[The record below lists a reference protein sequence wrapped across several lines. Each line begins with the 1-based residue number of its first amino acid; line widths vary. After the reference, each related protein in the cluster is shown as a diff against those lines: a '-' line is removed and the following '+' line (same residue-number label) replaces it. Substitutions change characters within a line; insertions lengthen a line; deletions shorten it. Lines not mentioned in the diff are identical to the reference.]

1 MSLLWICIT
10 EGVNYLCKSGNAERF
25 WHRCMEVNV
34 LYTKF
39 FQSISG
45 QHLYSSVHN
54 IPYQPEEF
62 SPTLPVKQILGSG
75 FISIVYESELEG
87 KTVVVKTKRSHIEE
101 SIQESID
108 SLQWYLDTIHRWYK
122 IPTFLLAF
130 EEIKQGLLVQ
140 LDYIQEV
147 KNHKH
152 FQSVCDYSFV
162 RTPTLL
168 EEHCN
173 ETQIVMTKLEG
184 IPVSSLTKE
193 QLQKQ
198 VWNLT
203 EMMLHM
209 LTQKGCVHGDL
220 HLGNMM
226 FQEGTLGILDFGFI
240 IVLTKEE
247 REHMFELVKGLL
259 LRDYVEAAKNTLF
272 FIQGDLTPSQREN
285 VLVYIIHV
293 YQKSMELN
301 HCFSVY
307 NIYELNTKLSKYN
320 SHFHSLFYKIIMALH
335 SVETLIGKIS
345 NPDDLAG
352 QLLILL
358 CQE

>member
-1 MSLLWICIT
+1 MSLLWICVT
-10 EGVNYLCKSGNAERF
+10 EGIQYVCKQGNAQRF
-25 WHRCMEVNV
+25 WHRCMEVDV

-45 QHLYSSVHN
+45 EHLYSSVHT
-54 IPYQPEEF
+54 IPYKSEEF
-62 SPTLPVKQILGSG
+62 QPTLPVKQVIGSG
-75 FISIVYESELEG
+75 FISIVYESEWDE
-87 KTVVVKTKRSHIEE
+87 KTVVVKTKRKGIETKIQS
-101 SIQESID
+101 SISN
-108 SLQWYLDTIHRWYK
+108 LQWYLSTINRWYK
-122 IPTFLLAF
+122 IPTLLLAF

-140 LDYIQEV
+140 LDYVQEV

-152 FQSVCDYSFV
+152 FQSVCDYSYI
-162 RTPTLL
+162 RTPSLF
-168 EEHCN
+168 ESECN
-173 ETQIVMTKLEG
+173 ENQIVMTKLEG
-184 IPVSSLTKE
+184 VSISSLTKDE
-193 QLQKQ
+193 LQKQ

-203 EMMLHM
+203 EMMVHM

-226 FQEGTLGILDFGFI
+226 FQPDSLGILDFGFI
-240 IVLTKEE
+240 IVLSKEE

-259 LRDYVEAAKNTLF
+259 LHDYLTAAEHTLSF
-272 FIQGDLTPSQREN
+272 LEGELTPAQKEN

-320 SHFHSLFYKIIMALH
+320 TRFHTLFYKIIMALH
-335 SVETLIGKIS
+335 SVETLVCKLS

-352 QLLILL
+352 QLAILL
-358 CQE
+358 CHE

>member
-1 MSLLWICIT
+1 MSILWICIT
-10 EGVNYLCKSGNAERF
+10 EGIQYLCKSGNAQRF
-25 WHRCMEVNV
+25 WHRCMEVDV

-45 QHLYSSVHN
+45 QYLYSSVHT
-54 IPYQPEEF
+54 IPYRPEEF
-62 SPTLPVKQILGSG
+62 NPTLPVKQVIGSG
-75 FISIVYESELEG
+75 FISIVYESELDG
-87 KTVVVKTKRSHIEE
+87 KTVVVKTKRVGIKDKIQS
-101 SIQESID
+101 SITN
-108 SLQWYLDTIHRWYK
+108 LQWYLTTIHRWYK
-122 IPTFLLAF
+122 IPTLLLAF

-140 LDYIQEV
+140 LDYVQEV

-152 FQSVCDYSFV
+152 FQSVCDYSYI
-162 RTPTLL
+162 RTPTLF
-168 EEHCN
+168 ETECN
-173 ETQIVMTKLEG
+173 ENQIVMSKLDG
-184 IPVSSLTKE
+184 VPMASLTKE

-203 EMMLHM
+203 EMMIHM

-226 FQEGTLGILDFGFI
+226 FQPDSLGILDFGFI
-240 IVLTKEE
+240 IELTKEE
-247 REHMFELVKGLL
+247 REHMFELVRGLL
-259 LRDYVEAAKNTLF
+259 LHDYLTAAEHTLS
-272 FIQGDLTPSQREN
+272 FINGELTAAQKEN

-307 NIYELNTKLSKYN
+307 NIYELNTKLTNYN
-320 SHFHSLFYKIIMALH
+320 THFHPLFYKIIMALH
-335 SVETLIGKIS
+335 SVEMLICKIS

-352 QLLILL
+352 QLAILL
-358 CQE
+358 CHD

>member
-10 EGVNYLCKSGNAERF
+10 EGIHYLCKSGNAERF
-25 WHRCMEVNV
+25 WHRCMEVDV

-39 FQSISG
+39 FQSVSG
-45 QHLYSSVHN
+45 NYFYSSVHT
-54 IPYQPEEF
+54 IPYLPEEF
-62 SPTLPVKQILGSG
+62 HPTLPVKTVLGSG
-75 FISIVYESELEG
+75 FISIVYESEVDG
-87 KTVVVKTKRSHIEE
+87 NIVVVKTKRNGIADKIQA
-101 SIQESID
+101 SIAN
-108 SLQWYLDTIHRWYK
+108 LQWYLDTIHRWYK
-122 IPTFLLAF
+122 IPTLLLAF
-130 EEIKQGLLVQ
+130 EEIQQGLLVQ
-140 LDYIQEV
+140 LDYVQEV

-152 FQSVCDYSFV
+152 FQSVCEYPYIQ
-162 RTPTLL
+162 TPTLL
-168 EEHCN
+168 EELCN

-184 IPVSSLTKE
+184 IPVSSLSKE

-203 EMMLHM
+203 EMMVQM

-220 HLGNMM
+220 HVGNMM
-226 FQEGTLGILDFGFI
+226 FQKETLGILDFGFI
-240 IVLTKEE
+240 IQLTNEE
-247 REHMFELVKGLL
+247 RIHMFELVKGLL
-259 LRDYVEAAKNTLF
+259 LQDYLTAAEHTIA
-272 FIQGDLTPSQREN
+272 FIQGELTPAQREN
-285 VLVYIIHV
+285 VIVYIIHV

-307 NIYELNTKLSKYN
+307 NIYELNTKLSKYKV
-320 SHFHSLFYKIIMALH
+320 HFHSLFYKIIMALH
-335 SVETLIGKIS
+335 SVEALICKLS